1 MKTTL
6 EVIYTDAGESRLVNI
21 DFKSANISINIQQL
35 TNP

>member
-6 EVIYTDAGESRLVNI
+6 EVIYTDAGERFLVNI
-21 DFKSANISINIQQL
+21 DFNSTNISINIQNP